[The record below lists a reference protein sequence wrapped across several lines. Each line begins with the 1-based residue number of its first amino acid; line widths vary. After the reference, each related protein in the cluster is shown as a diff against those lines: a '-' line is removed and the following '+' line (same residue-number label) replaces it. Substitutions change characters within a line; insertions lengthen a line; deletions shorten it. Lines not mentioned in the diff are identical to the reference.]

1 MHYLF
6 LHFRNFVCFK
16 ILLEFCNRCTFFCV
30 IIADGRYNTLEVM
43 ELTETAAL
51 RKLQQGSQEALKWF
65 INKYTPY
72 VSTVIYHII
81 GSAMSSADVEEVASD
96 VFFALWENADKV
108 NSGAVRGYLGSIAR
122 NKAKNKFREAGFSLP
137 LEEELYI
144 SEDLPL
150 EDRYIEDELQN
161 IVRGEVLSMQEP
173 DREILLRYY
182 YYCQSIPVIAR
193 ELGMTEANIKV
204 RLHRARNA
212 LRTIL
217 TAYITD

>member
-1 MHYLF
+1 
-6 LHFRNFVCFK
+6 
-16 ILLEFCNRCTFFCV
+16 
-30 IIADGRYNTLEVM
+30 
-43 ELTETAAL
+43 
-51 RKLQQGSQEALKWF
+51 
-65 INKYTPY
+65 
-72 VSTVIYHII
+72 
-81 GSAMSSADVEEVASD
+81 VASD